1 MSSAA
6 SITGGLARLGAREVF
21 ALATAK
27 RLAREATDQDFHN
40 VVTVDENGKEEWT

>member
-1 MSSAA
+1 MTAA
-6 SITGGLARLGAREVF
+6 TSITGGLKRLGARQAF
-21 ALATAK
+21 AMATAK